1 MDSTPSVTCLI
12 NGRKYSGLAINIPLM
27 VASESERSQLGE
39 QPVSHQG
46 LERCDELSPY
56 CCPRLTR
63 CKGPHQGVS
72 RYILCPKRFQEKP
85 VFMFSYEYKGFCC
98 KQNIRIS
105 LKVGNCDS
113 GSQEYQKFRTL
124 QSLQTSR
131 VQTTYSTYILQSSLE
146 SHVPHR
152 CPLLDLCVLDS
163 LPISEDLQPTFSKSL
178 KS

>member
-1 MDSTPSVTCLI
+1 MDSTASVTCLI

-56 CCPRLTR
+56 CCPRLTC
-63 CKGPHQGVS
+63 CKGPQGVS

-105 LKVGNCDS
+105 FKVGNCDS
-113 GSQEYQKFRTL
+113 GSQEYQKFRSQNPLESLDL
-124 QSLQTSR
+124 QSLDYLQYLHTLEQSR
-131 VQTTYSTYILQSSLE
+131 VPCPTQVSTPGPVCI
-146 SHVPHR
+146 R
-152 CPLLDLCVLDS
+152 
-163 LPISEDLQPTFSKSL
+163 FSPDK
-178 KS
+178 